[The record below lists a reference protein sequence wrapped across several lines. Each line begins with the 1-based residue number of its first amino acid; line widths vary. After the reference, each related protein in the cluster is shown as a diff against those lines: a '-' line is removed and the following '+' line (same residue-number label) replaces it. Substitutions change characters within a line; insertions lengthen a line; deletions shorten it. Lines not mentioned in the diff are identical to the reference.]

1 MVAFADRENGI
12 SNNLARRLNSTLML
26 SLFLYVTRV
35 NS

>member
-12 SNNLARRLNSTLML
+12 SNNLARLNSTLML